1 MIALLLTLL
10 WSGSA
15 QADKPDTG
23 DPDQVDHLALAAL
36 LVSDGHLDR
45 ALSELGQV
53 DLEKV
58 ADTFDH
64 RRYWTLTAVIHIRKS
79 ETTDKGTPA
88 WAEAATALERALDT
102 APSRAV
108 AERPS
113 LAALLA
119 RCRAELN
126 DWPAVLAAL
135 TRVPAD
141 AWAETPTLA
150 LLRARALIE
159 TGDREAAYKELRQHL
174 AAQPEAS
181 AARRMLVFLLV
192 DLGLY
197 RAAAEEGEAWAQSGA
212 ASLEDQ
218 LAIAESLRHGRAFE
232 EGLTLLER
240 LRLKGSKTPG
250 HVMVAKAHA
259 RMLADHG
266 RPLAGAELLARAA
279 SADPSLTLDAAELYR
294 RAGRPLR
301 ALELNARVL
310 EQPAKMRQR
319 LGILM
324 DLERYEE
331 VVAMA
336 ERLTRLELD
345 RDDLAYAV
353 AYAAFMT
360 GRFAL
365 AERWLVRVTSP
376 ALFERAGTLRAT
388 MARCKDGLA
397 RCE

>member
-45 ALSELGQV
+45 ALSELDQV

-102 APSRAV
+102 APSKAV

-119 RCRAELN
+119 RCRAELAE
-126 DWPAVLAAL
+126 WPAVLVAL
-135 TRVPAD
+135 ARVLPD
-141 AWAETPTLA
+141 EWAETPTLA

-174 AAQPEAS
+174 AAHPEAS

-197 RAAAEEGEAWAQSGA
+197 RAAAQEGEAWAQSGA
-212 ASLEDQ
+212 ASIEDQ
-218 LAIAESLRHGRAFE
+218 LAIAESLRHGRAFD
-232 EGLTLLER
+232 EGLTLVER
-240 LRLKGSKTPG
+240 LRLQYPA

-388 MARCKDGLA
+388 MARCRDGLA